1 MDYCNQIPVALTA
14 FIYFILCCPIVFI
27 VVTIVACRKEQKEI
41 DKLDDVFR
49 YLYRTYGRGYAERT
63 IITILISN
71 KKDREKIVTR
81 IRKSENFRRRI
92 ETKDM
97 RGRRS
102 AYDSIKEHQHG

>member
-14 FIYFILCCPIVFI
+14 FIYFILCCPIVLI
-27 VVTIVACRKEQKEI
+27 VVTIVACRNERKEI

-49 YLYRTYGRGYAERT
+49 YLYRTYGRGYAERA
-63 IITILISN
+63 IIAILISN
-71 KKDREKIVTR
+71 KKEREKIVAR
-81 IRKSENFRRRI
+81 IRKSENFRKRI
-92 ETKDM
+92 EIKDM

>member
-1 MDYCNQIPVALTA
+1 MDYCNQIPVTLTA
-14 FIYFILCCPIVFI
+14 FIYFIMFCPIAFI
-27 VVTIVACRKEQKEI
+27 VGTIVACRKERKEI

-49 YLYRTYGRGYAERT
+49 YLYRTYGRGYAERA
-63 IITILISN
+63 IITILISS

-97 RGRRS
+97 NGRRS
-102 AYDSIKEHQHG
+102 EYDSIKEHQHG

>member
-27 VVTIVACRKEQKEI
+27 VGTIVACRKEQKEI
-41 DKLDDVFR
+41 DKLDDVFQ
-49 YLYRTYGRGYAERT
+49 YLYRTYGRGYAERA
-63 IITILISN
+63 IITILISS

-92 ETKDM
+92 EIKDIKE
-97 RGRRS
+97 RRS
-102 AYDSIKEHQHG
+102 EHDSIKEHQHG